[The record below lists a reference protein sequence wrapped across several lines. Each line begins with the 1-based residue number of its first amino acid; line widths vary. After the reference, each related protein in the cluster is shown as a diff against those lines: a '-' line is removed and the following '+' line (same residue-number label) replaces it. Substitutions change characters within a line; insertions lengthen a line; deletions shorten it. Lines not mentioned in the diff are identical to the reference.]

1 MRSAVG
7 WATPT
12 MQFRWSST
20 SSIWWAKPT
29 LLLLLCASTALAQDN
44 KPRIGMAV
52 PLAAPVAATTKVKL
66 RGWNIDQAS
75 EVKSSTDKVAVKILN
90 KGGAPVPNQQDAK
103 QIGDKQIEVELTVAA
118 DAPAGDIMLTAV
130 TPMGEAAYAFAIGA
144 PHPLVAEKEGNES
157 FRGAQAIVIP
167 QVIDGMIQGD
177 RDVDVFAIELPQPQ
191 RIVVEVLAAR
201 RGSGL
206 DGFLTIY
213 DARSNIVA
221 QNDDAGGTTDSRI
234 EQTLPAGKYYIA
246 VQDAHDRGGEAHPY
260 RLIVT
265 P

>member
-1 MRSAVG
+1 MLRVI
-7 WATPT
+7 PC
-12 MQFRWSST
+12 
-20 SSIWWAKPT
+20 SIIAA
-29 LLLLLCASTALAQDN
+29 LLVAGSIAHAQDN

-52 PLAAPVAATTKVKL
+52 PLAAPVGATTKVKL

-75 EVKSSTDKVAVKILN
+75 EVKSSTDKVAAKILT
-90 KGGAPVPNQQDAK
+90 KGVAPIPNQQDAK

-118 DAPAGDIMLTAV
+118 DATAGDITLTAV
-130 TPMGEAAYAFAIGA
+130 TPMGEAAYTFAIGA

-157 FRGAQAIVIP
+157 FRGAQAIAIP

-177 RDVDVFAIELPQPQ
+177 RDVDVYAIELAQPQ
-191 RIVVEVLAAR
+191 RVVVEMLAAR
-201 RGSGL
+201 RGSGV
-206 DGFLTIY
+206 DGFVTIY
-213 DARSNIVA
+213 DARSGIVA
-221 QNDDAGGTTDSRI
+221 QSDDVSGTTDSHI
-234 EQTLPAGKYYIA
+234 EQTLPAGKYFIA